1 MSKYL
6 NIVFLLAFAEAR
18 FSQEQVPVSAVSSL
32 SSFGQS
38 GQAASLAGAVPGVLL
53 AAANPCAKASLF
65 TRKILILYFIL
76 TSPSSPWLTR
86 LSPLSA
92 TTLL

>member
-18 FSQEQVPVSAVSSL
+18 FGQEQVPVSAVSSL

-53 AAANPCAKASLF
+53 AAANPCAKVSQVT
-65 TRKILILYFIL
+65 TRQMCSFCGILY
-76 TSPSSPWLTR
+76 
-86 LSPLSA
+86 
-92 TTLL
+92 